1 MIGLFSAN
9 VGYSFLLAH
18 AASQG
23 RTWLVLVLLRY
34 LNQHNTTM
42 PRPAFTWLVCD
53 TAIRLNSTDLCH
65 LIISSYYYSFFRA
78 FERYFLTVNRKIF
91 ILFTFNAIM
100 QIVKSKLHSFQI

>member
-1 MIGLFSAN
+1 MIGLFSVVVELLLSSGTTPPHNGAC
-9 VGYSFLLAH
+9 GSFWF
-18 AASQG
+18 G
-23 RTWLVLVLLRY
+23 CGTY
-34 LNQHNTTM
+34 PTYTTM
-42 PRPAFTWLVCD
+42 PRPAFTWLACD